1 MERCKGA
8 NRWGEFRYLEMVGT
22 IVGFLEILNGKKGS
36 AFFPGKIFPGIPFK
50 LIAVARERMD
60 LWDSFFPPFFRIP

>member
-50 LIAVARERMD
+50 LI
-60 LWDSFFPPFFRIP
+60 